1 MYFRQV
7 TVKVVNSRSVAEI
20 SVKFLRS
27 CLTTAKNA
35 ILVCTITKSR
45 MNRSMLKTMTER
57 NIRWLEDILRRTQQ
71 KVALEPGG

>member
-35 ILVCTITKSR
+35 IIVCTITKAR
-45 MNRSMLKTMTER
+45 KKRSMLNTLTER
-57 NIRWLEDILRRTQQ
+57 NIRWLEDSLRRTQQ